1 MTDALLE
8 LRGIDK
14 RFPGVHALKD
24 AQFDVRPGEVH
35 ALIGENGAGKST
47 LIKIVSGVY
56 QPDKGEIMLDGAQVD
71 FGNPRESHSA
81 GIATIYQ
88 ELGLYPELS
97 VAENIFMG
105 HAPTRKR
112 LGFDTIDWEA
122 MEAGAEALLAEL
134 NILNLAVGAKVGTL
148 NVGNRQR
155 VEIAKALSLDAR
167 ILIMDEPTAALAES
181 DVEQLFSIVRLLRER
196 GVSIIYISHRLNEVF
211 ELADRVTVLRDGEY
225 IGTRDVADTDETEL
239 ISMMV
244 GRTIEN
250 LFPKQAAQIGEVVLE
265 VRNLNRPPLTRDIS
279 FSVRAGE
286 IVGLAGLVGSGRS
299 ETAQVIFGVLPA
311 ESGEMLLNGRA
322 VRITRPSEAVDY
334 GIGYVPEDRGHQ
346 GLIREMTIRENTSM
360 AVLESV
366 SNRTFISRAKERAL
380 ANQSIRQLSIRA
392 TGPDQITNK
401 LSGGNQQKVVVS
413 KWLASSPKLLIM
425 DEPTRGIDV
434 GAKAEIHRLMSRLAA
449 QDGLAILMISS
460 ELPEILAMSDRI
472 LVMREG
478 RLVGEFSREE
488 ATQENIGHAMMGAS
502 PAHGAS
508 ESSTPPPA
516 PPDGSVSTRPR
527 GFREGSSPAFAG
539 AENRKKSP
547 PKALGGDLE
556 GG

>member
-1 MTDALLE
+1 MTEAPLLE
-8 LRGIDK
+8 MHEINK
-14 RFPGVHALKD
+14 HFPGVHALKD
-24 AQFDVRPGEVH
+24 AHFDVRPGEVH

-56 QPDKGEIMLDGAQVD
+56 QPDT
-71 FGNPRESHSA
+71 GNIQLEKQPIHFADPREAQHA

-105 HAPTRKR
+105 HAPMKKR
-112 LGFDTIDWEA
+112 LGFETIDWER
-122 MEAGAEALLAEL
+122 METEAETLLAEL
-134 NILNLAVGAKVGTL
+134 NIQNLDVQAKVGTL

-167 ILIMDEPTAALAES
+167 ILIMDEPTAALSES

-225 IGTRDVADTDETEL
+225 IGTHEVKDTSESEL

-244 GRTIEN
+244 GRTIDN
-250 LFPKQAAQIGEVVLE
+250 LFPKQDPDIGDVVLE

-311 ESGEMLLNGRA
+311 ESGEILLDGEP
-322 VRITRPSEAVDY
+322 VKIGRPSEAVEY

-360 AVLESV
+360 PVLKTV
-366 SNRTFISRAKERAL
+366 SKNTFINRGKERQL
-380 ANQSIRQLSIRA
+380 ANRSIQQLSIRA

-413 KWLASSPKLLIM
+413 KWLASNPKLLIM

-449 QDGLAILMISS
+449 EAGLAILMISS

-478 RLVGEFSREE
+478 RLVGEFTREQ
-488 ATQENIGHAMMGAS
+488 ATQEVIAHAMMSEAVRQAAGAS
-502 PAHGAS
+502 
-508 ESSTPPPA
+508 
-516 PPDGSVSTRPR
+516 
-527 GFREGSSPAFAG
+527 
-539 AENRKKSP
+539 
-547 PKALGGDLE
+547 L
-556 GG
+556 

>member
-1 MTDALLE
+1 MTAAPLLQ
-8 LRGIDK
+8 LRGINK
-14 RFPGVHALKD
+14 HFPGVHALKD
-24 AQFDVRPGEVH
+24 VQFDVRRGEVH

-47 LIKIVSGVY
+47 MIKIVSGVY
-56 QPDKGEIMLDGAQVD
+56 QPETGEIRLDGQRVLFA
-71 FGNPRESHSA
+71 NPREAQRA

-105 HAPTRKR
+105 HAPTRNR
-112 LGFDTIDWEA
+112 GFFQTIDWER
-122 MEAGAEALLAEL
+122 MEREAETLLAEL
-134 NILNLAVGAKVGTL
+134 NITNLDVQAKVGAL

-167 ILIMDEPTAALAES
+167 ILIMDEPTAALTES

-211 ELADRVTVLRDGEY
+211 ALADRVTVLRDGQY
-225 IGTRDVADTDETEL
+225 IGVNELRDTSESKL

-244 GRTIEN
+244 GRRIEN
-250 LFPKQAAQIGEVVLE
+250 LFPKQAAEIGDLVLE

-311 ESGEMLLNGRA
+311 ESGDILLNGEAVEIHRPSQA
-322 VRITRPSEAVDY
+322 VRH
-334 GIGYVPEDRGHQ
+334 GIGYVPEDRGQQ
-346 GLIREMTIRENTSM
+346 GLVREMTLRENTSM

-366 SNRTFISRAKERAL
+366 SRNTFVNRAKERML
-380 ANQSIRQLSIRA
+380 ANHSIQQLSIRA
-392 TGPDQITNK
+392 TGTEQIVNK

-413 KWLASSPKLLIM
+413 KWLASNPKLLIM

-449 QDGLAILMISS
+449 EEGLAILMISS
-460 ELPEILAMSDRI
+460 ELPEILGMSDRI

-478 RLVGEFSREE
+478 RLVGEFSRAE
-488 ATQENIGHAMMGAS
+488 ATQELIAHAMM
-502 PAHGAS
+502 S
-508 ESSTPPPA
+508 EEA
-516 PPDGSVSTRPR
+516 RQ
-527 GFREGSSPAFAG
+527 AAG
-539 AENRKKSP
+539 TSA
-547 PKALGGDLE
+547 
-556 GG
+556 

>member
-1 MTDALLE
+1 MTDAPLLQ
-8 LRGIDK
+8 LQAINK
-14 RFPGVHALKD
+14 RFPGVHALRD
-24 AQFDVRPGEVH
+24 VQFDVRRGEVH

-47 LIKIVSGVY
+47 MIKIVSGVY
-56 QPDKGEIMLDGAQVD
+56 QPETGDIQLDGQRVQFA
-71 FGNPRESHSA
+71 NPREAQRA

-112 LGFDTIDWEA
+112 GFWQTIDWQR
-122 MEAGAEALLAEL
+122 MEQSAEALLAEL
-134 NILNLAVGAKVGTL
+134 NIHNLDVQAKVGTL

-167 ILIMDEPTAALAES
+167 ILIMDEPTAALTES

-211 ELADRVTVLRDGEY
+211 ALADRVTVLRDGQY
-225 IGTRDVADTDETEL
+225 IGTQDLRDTSEAQL

-250 LFPKQAAQIGEVVLE
+250 LFPKQAAEIGDVVLE
-265 VRNLNRPPLTRDIS
+265 VRHLNRPPLTRDIS
-279 FSVRAGE
+279 FTVRAGE
-286 IVGLAGLVGSGRS
+286 IVGMAGLVGSGRS

-311 ESGEMLLNGRA
+311 ESGEILLNGAA
-322 VRITRPSEAVDY
+322 VEIQRPSEAVAQ

-346 GLIREMTIRENTSM
+346 GLVREMTLRENTSM

-366 SNRTFISRAKERAL
+366 SRNTFVNRGKERQL
-380 ANQSIRQLSIRA
+380 ARHSIQQLSIRA
-392 TGPDQITNK
+392 TGPEQIVNK

-413 KWLASSPKLLIM
+413 KWLASEPKLLIM

-449 QDGLAILMISS
+449 EEGLAILMISS

-478 RLVGEFSREE
+478 RLAGEFSRDE
-488 ATQENIGHAMMGAS
+488 ATQETVAHAMM
-502 PAHGAS
+502 S
-508 ESSTPPPA
+508 EEARQSA
-516 PPDGSVSTRPR
+516 RAR
-527 GFREGSSPAFAG
+527 A
-539 AENRKKSP
+539 
-547 PKALGGDLE
+547 
-556 GG
+556 